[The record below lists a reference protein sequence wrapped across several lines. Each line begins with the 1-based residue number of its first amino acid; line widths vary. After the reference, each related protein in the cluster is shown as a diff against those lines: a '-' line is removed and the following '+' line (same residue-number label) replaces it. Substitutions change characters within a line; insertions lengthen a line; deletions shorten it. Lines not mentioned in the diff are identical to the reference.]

1 MFLLNSDFRKDIL
14 LLLVVTIFLVSL
26 TSIIIG
32 YLADYYFGDTISGLL
47 GEYGEYDLALILD
60 KEAKERASEEIE
72 DIIENNFPGSE
83 LILGVEVVGK
93 TNFFIKLAS
102 KYRNR
107 DIYIKIGDYF
117 ENVSGLNSVSIM
129 TEPRITIRGLNRE
142 VRDLIEDQVDGLAGV
157 DFSFPDGDKLEIIIK
172 KAELIESVT
181 KKVQNV
187 LNQYQV
193 LSIRFPIT
201 QNEDEI
207 LELSDELV
215 RELNKSHPNLIENI
229 TTTGVSD
236 LDALVKTMTEMKR
249 FLEGYATKV
258 TIALQEGIEAE
269 EGQRFIVPAK
279 GDRQVILRV
288 TAAKN
293 QVARAVVEKGD
304 SREILTNEAYFFKDD
319 QLGDL
324 VGEIQV
330 DNPRQELAYAVSETT
345 KLLPRLDS
353 IFQTATGTVTNLIN
367 TLAVF
372 KDLEDSIFE
381 LQGLNQQLKV
391 YKKDIDKIELDSL
404 RDAVSRLDKVL
415 TRLVKIVRELNFF
428 KEILQ
433 DINFKLKAVAES
445 VSQRTDDISASNLY
459 RADIIELEKTIL
471 DFSNRLDTNT
481 TKIIRYINQYNPIL
495 EELVKWQEDV
505 RGFNNFINKVAE
517 IDRESLKDTLGNITD
532 RDLVYKVGELNSQS
546 LQQDIVGLREDLAEL
561 KKIDLASIIKEIEYI
576 DNSLPKLKDEE
587 ITDSIDLIDKHIQGQ
602 VIPGTQITLLLP
614 SQGVKLNQLKNE
626 IKNYISNQITIYSS
640 QAGLI
645 SPDLRGQISQIL
657 GEVKGLLTAFTA
669 IILTLTSLIFD
680 HTLIIN
686 SIKIHGGSFD
696 RKWYSDEANY
706 YGFIVGA
713 LTLGT
718 VFYLSQARIPYV
730 PSYTSFL
737 FGGVLG
743 IFTVNKAEVMNKIS
757 DEEFRAGQAL
767 GFTYGEIMREIIVPS
782 GKPGILKFLNRKKT
796 YF

>member
-14 LLLVVTIFLVSL
+14 VLLVVTIFLVSL
-26 TSIIIG
+26 ASIIIG

-72 DIIENNFPGSE
+72 DIIKNNFPGSE

-93 TNFFIKLAS
+93 TNFFIKLAP

-107 DIYIKIGDYF
+107 DVYIKIGDYF
-117 ENVSGLNSVSIM
+117 QNVSGLNSVSIM
-129 TEPRITIRGLNRE
+129 TEPRITIRGLNRK
-142 VRDLIEDQVDGLAGV
+142 VRNLIEDQVNNLSGV
-157 DFSFPDGDKLEIIIK
+157 EFTFPDGEKLEIIIQR
-172 KAELIESVT
+172 AELIESIT
-181 KKVQNV
+181 RKVQKV
-187 LNQYQV
+187 LDQYQV

-207 LELSDELV
+207 LELGDELV
-215 RELNKSHPNLIENI
+215 KELNKNYPNLIQNI
-229 TTTGVSD
+229 TTTGVTD

-249 FLEGYATKV
+249 FLDGYATKV
-258 TIALQEGIEAE
+258 TIALQGDLKVKEGA
-269 EGQRFIVPAK
+269 RFVVPAK
-279 GDRQVILRV
+279 GDKQVILRV
-288 TAAKN
+288 TAVNN
-293 QVARAVVEKGD
+293 QVAKAVVEKGD
-304 SREILTNEAYFFKDD
+304 SREILTNKAYSFKKDK
-319 QLGDL
+319 LGDL

-353 IFQTATGTVTNLIN
+353 IFQTATGTITNLIN
-367 TLAVF
+367 ALAVF

-404 RDAVSRLDKVL
+404 REAVGKLDKVL

-428 KEILQ
+428 KKILQ
-433 DINFKLKAVAES
+433 DINFKLKTVAES
-445 VSQRTDDISASNLY
+445 VSQRTDDISATDLY

-481 TKIIRYINQYNPIL
+481 TKIIGYINQYNPIL
-495 EELVKWQEDV
+495 KELVKWQEDV
-505 RGFNNFINKVAE
+505 REFNDFINKVAGL
-517 IDRESLKDTLGNITD
+517 DRENLKDTLGNITD
-532 RDLVYKVGELNSQS
+532 RDLIYKVGELNSQS
-546 LQQDIVGLREDLAEL
+546 IQQDIVSLRGDLAEL
-561 KKIDLASIIKEIEYI
+561 KKIDLESIIKEIEYI

-602 VIPGTQITLLLP
+602 VIPGTQISLLLP
-614 SQGVKLNQLKNE
+614 STGVNVNQIKDE
-626 IKNYISNQITIYSS
+626 IRKYISNHITIYSS

-645 SPDLRGQISQIL
+645 SPDLRGQLSQIL

-669 IILTLTSLIFD
+669 IILTLTSLFFD

-686 SIKIHGGSFD
+686 SIRIHNGRFD
-696 RKWYSDEANY
+696 SKWYSDEAIY
-706 YGFIVGA
+706 YGFVVGA

-730 PSYTSFL
+730 PSYASFL
-737 FGGVLG
+737 FGGILG
-743 IFTVNKAEVMNKIS
+743 LFTVNKAEVMNKIS
-757 DEEFRAGQAL
+757 NEEFRAGQAL
-767 GFTYGEIMREIIVPS
+767 GFTYSEIMREIVVPS
-782 GKPGILKFLNRKKT
+782 GKPGILKFLNRNKT